1 MPKKILKDIFFKE
14 KNEEIPLNEELK
26 MEDAKKSRFFFKFL
40 VGALILI
47 LIGGFGFVILGR
59 ISTATI
65 NIVSRHKSLNI
76 DSRLKVSVNPAA
88 NGLSFEIAQL
98 DADESQQ
105 IVPTGTAAGGQRA
118 SGKITIYNNYSNAPQ
133 KLIATTRFETSDGKI
148 YRIKDAVSA
157 PGMGTVDAI
166 VYADNAGDEYNIGLV
181 DFTVPGLKTSPKF
194 RKVFAKSKTPMTG
207 GASGNVKAVKK
218 EDIESARKALGDKI
232 KNRLYQTMLKQ
243 KPNDYLL
250 YKGAVKMEFVE
261 GADNPQ
267 VGDSPAKSMI
277 FKMKGIATGFLFK
290 KTALSKALTDINAND
305 LNKSQDNET
314 VFADNLESL
323 DLNLVFADPQ
333 NKEITVNLKGVV
345 KFVWAVDENKLLDEL
360 ANYRG
365 KDYNSVLQKY
375 PAIEKASITL
385 TPFFWRKLPT
395 DKNKIKINIETSK
408 DAATPSGK

>member
-1 MPKKILKDIFFKE
+1 MPKKNLKDIFFKE

-26 MEDAKKSRFFFKFL
+26 IEDAQKSRFFFKFS

-65 NIVSRHKSLNI
+65 SVIPRHKNLNI
-76 DSRLKVSVNPAA
+76 DSRLKASVNPSA
-88 NGLSFEIAQL
+88 NGLSFEVAQL
-98 DADESQQ
+98 DASESQQ

-118 SGKITIYNNYSNAPQ
+118 SGKITIYNNYSSAPQ

-148 YRIKDAVSA
+148 YRIKDAVSV
-157 PGMGTVDAI
+157 PGMGTRDVI

-181 DFTVPGLKTSPKF
+181 DFTVTGLKTSPKF
-194 RKVFAKSKTPMTG
+194 GKVFAKSKTPMTG
-207 GASGNVKAVKK
+207 GASGNAKAVKK
-218 EDIESARKALGDKI
+218 EDIESARKTLGDKI

-250 YKGAVKMEFVE
+250 YKGAVRMEFVE
-261 GADNPQ
+261 SADNPQ
-267 VGDSPAKSMI
+267 VGDSPAKPMI
-277 FKMKGIATGFLFK
+277 FKMKGVATGFLFK
-290 KTALSKALTDINAND
+290 KTALSKALADINTD
-305 LNKSQDNET
+305 GLNKSEDNET

-333 NKEITVNLKGVV
+333 NKEITVNLKGAV
-345 KFVWAVDENKLLDEL
+345 KFAWTVDESKLLDEL

-365 KDYNSVLQKY
+365 KNYNSVLQNY

-385 TPFFWRKLPT
+385 TPFFWRKLPK

-408 DAATPSGK
+408 ETTTQN